1 STTQAG
7 IRVEAYPALVVKPS
21 VPAEGGMS
29 AKERKLARKTG
40 RNSAPSSHSP
50 ANAAASSEQQLSVEL
65 FDHPAKAAAA
75 HRDGIT
81 RLAMARLPDQVRYLD
96 REFKALE
103 RCALLFAKVGTR
115 RQLADDFLYSVFEQ
129 VMAVEPLPR
138 SRGELQARLDDK
150 RAELVPHAEAL
161 IKPLEAALTQHLELS
176 KRLKGKI
183 DFSMALVVADLKAQ
197 QARLVHPGFLQEAG
211 AWLHQLP
218 RYVEAMLIR
227 LDKAPRERMRDQR
240 DMEAV
245 KSFETRLDARLSKA
259 REQGLPDAELE
270 EFGWWLQELRVSLF
284 AQQLGTLETV
294 SPKRLEKRWQEL
306 MARR

>member
-1 STTQAG
+1 
-7 IRVEAYPALVVKPS
+7 VKPAA
-21 VPAEGGMS
+21 PADSGMS
-29 AKERKLARKTG
+29 AKQRKLARKTG
-40 RNSAPSSHSP
+40 KNSAPSSHAP
-50 ANAAASSEQQLSVEL
+50 ASATAQVEQNLSVEL

-96 REFKALE
+96 RDLKALE

-115 RQLADDFLYSVFEQ
+115 RQLADDFIYSVFEQ

-138 SRGELQARLDDK
+138 SRSELQTRLDDK

-161 IKPLEAALTQHLELS
+161 LKPLEAALKQHLELS

-197 QARLVHPGFLQEAG
+197 QARLITPGFIQASGE
-211 AWLHQLP
+211 WLHQLP

-240 DMEAV
+240 DMEEV
-245 KSFETRLDARLSKA
+245 KGFESRLDARLSKA

-294 SPKRLEKRWQEL
+294 SAKRLEKRWQEL